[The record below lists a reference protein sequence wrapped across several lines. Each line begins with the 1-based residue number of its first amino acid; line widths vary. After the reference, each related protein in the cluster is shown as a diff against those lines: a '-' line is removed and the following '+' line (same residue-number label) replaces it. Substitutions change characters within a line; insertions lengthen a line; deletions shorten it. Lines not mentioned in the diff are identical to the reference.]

1 MKVPII
7 STLDVY
13 KGGRFRLD
21 RHEMALLLKFQ
32 LLTKSLLS
40 VIVVPAYY
48 QIAESL
54 LALTGRVAISTGDLT
69 QVLKTPQGI
78 LALILAVAATILCLL
93 FDMEAFFLAFTGKCE
108 YSLKELVSETIQT
121 LKSTTVPLVNLILM
135 AFEAGLTVLILRLF
149 RGGYRLTGKFYRYLA
164 GTPSAK
170 VILGIVYVLLLI
182 VLLILGF
189 TFPYVLFDELD
200 PSHGMKESVCLFFGN
215 FKEAV
220 KEAALE
226 TGLVIVMIGLPIL
239 GLVFVV
245 PLTSLIRPLD
255 VHVSRF
261 FMLFLTL
268 FFCLWILFALMMSL
282 PRFVKWQTYF
292 FMDHHEQ
299 PIVQIPLEEA
309 VVKKDRRSLTRIM
322 TVFTSV
328 IVVLSVLGTVFF
340 GDLFRKEA
348 DLQVVAHRAGGDLD
362 VENSLEGLKKAID
375 QGAYWAEIDVQR
387 SRDGVY
393 YINHDSTFK
402 RMAGN
407 KHYVW
412 DLTSYEINDLRISDS
427 HNQNVDMEG
436 NIVGVHVPTLE
447 EMMDEADGKIGLFIE
462 LKGQTADYQ
471 MCRDVIQMI
480 RQRHMED
487 STAILS
493 MNYKLIEYIEDTN
506 PDIRT
511 GYLYYLTF
519 DSGQRVRS
527 NFMVMEMGNATS
539 AKINSIHMQGKKA
552 YVWTVNS
559 DVSINNILS
568 LPVDGIITDR
578 VKRAQELAAQRLQE
592 SDFSA
597 VMKTLMNWFL

>member
-1 MKVPII
+1 MKVPSI
-7 STLDVY
+7 STLNGY

-21 RHEMALLLKFQ
+21 RHETVLLLKYQ
-32 LLTKSLLS
+32 LLTKLLLT
-40 VIVVPAYY
+40 ILIVPAYY
-48 QIAESL
+48 QTVESL
-54 LALTGRVAISTGDLT
+54 LALTGRVAISTGDLG

-78 LALILAVAATILCLL
+78 FALLLGAAASLVCLL
-93 FDMEAFFLAFTGKCE
+93 IDMEAFILVFTGKAE
-108 YSLKELVSETIQT
+108 HSLKELLSETKNTIKT
-121 LKSTTVPLVNLILM
+121 ASVPLFNLFLM
-135 AFEAGLTVLILRLF
+135 AAALALTVLILRLF

-164 GTPSAK
+164 GTFSAK
-170 VILGIVYVLLLI
+170 LILGIVYALLLAVLLM
-182 VLLILGF
+182 LGF
-189 TFPYVLFDELD
+189 TFHYVLLD
-200 PSHGMKESVCLFFGN
+200 DLDSAHGMKMSLRLFFRN
-215 FKEAV
+215 FKEV
-220 KEAALE
+220 FTEALLE
-226 TGLVIVMIGLPIL
+226 IGLQIVMIGLPVL

-245 PLTSLIRPLD
+245 PLTSLIRALN
-255 VHVSRF
+255 VHISRF

-268 FFCLWILFALMMSL
+268 LFGLWILAAVLMSL
-282 PRFVKWQTYF
+282 PRWVKWQTCF
-292 FMDHHEQ
+292 FLGHYQQ
-299 PIVQIPLEEA
+299 PVSRAPLDETEDR
-309 VVKKDRRSLTRIM
+309 KDVRSLARIL
-322 TVFTSV
+322 TVCTSV
-328 IVVLSVLGTVFF
+328 MVALSVLGTVFF
-340 GDLFRKEA
+340 GSLFRKEA
-348 DLQVVAHRAGGDLD
+348 DLQIVAHRAGGDLD

-393 YINHDSTFK
+393 YINHDSTFD

-412 DLTSYEINDLRISDS
+412 ELTSYEINDLRISDS

-447 EMMDEADGKIGLFIE
+447 EMMDEANGKIGLFIE
-462 LKGQTADYQ
+462 LKGKTADYQ
-471 MCRDVIQMI
+471 MCRDVVEMI
-480 RQRHMED
+480 RQRHMEK
-487 STAILS
+487 SAAILS
-493 MNYKLIEYIEDTN
+493 MNYKLIEYIEDN
-506 PDIRT
+506 DPDIIT

-559 DVSINNILS
+559 DVSIKNILS

-578 VKRAQELAAQRLQE
+578 VKRVQELAAQQLQE

-597 VMKTLMNWFL
+597 VIKTLMSWFI